1 MALKEKKTQ
10 SVGEDHLHS
19 IILKRSLLTQMKN
32 IPPWMR
38 TAARSYRRAAAIPTT
53 LDAPCLR
60 RRPPR
65 RLPSPPTSRTPGSA
79 PALPPRPPRRRPRPA
94 TRAITSGSDHA
105 MASSQRTYG
114 DAKNANKLQNQRNT
128 YTSKRQ
134 ITAVR
139 REETKRDLTYTSKR
153 ICGQGHEQGLQ
164 DMSCTLEDHV
174 HTCRWTGVK

>member
-19 IILKRSLLTQMKN
+19 IILKRNLLTQMKN

-128 YTSKRQ
+128 FSPCRASLEEVTDEEEDGRNTFL
-134 ITAVR
+134 TACLRVGPG
-139 REETKRDLTYTSKR
+139 SNF
-153 ICGQGHEQGLQ
+153 GLGLGNAWLF
-164 DMSCTLEDHV
+164 CFV
-174 HTCRWTGVK
+174 

>member
-38 TAARSYRRAAAIPTT
+38 TAARSYRRAAAILTT

-65 RLPSPPTSRTPGSA
+65 RLPS
-79 PALPPRPPRRRPRPA
+79 RRRVLLAGGPVLPRAP
-94 TRAITSGSDHA
+94 SLQVGSDHA